1 MWPELSGVLS
11 AAAAELYQRL
21 AETGGLAPADHPGLE
36 DRPETRE
43 LVGKGF
49 ARIRYVGTPLLVAVE
64 PARAIDNA
72 LIVRQRELLD
82 QVESLIR
89 LRDDA
94 SGLRERYRLA
104 TPGED
109 VDDLVRV
116 LTDRDEIG
124 ALSVELALSARSDLA
139 SLETE
144 HFSRPPDPR
153 SARPLPADLVAR
165 GVRFRNIYSRA
176 ALEVEGAR
184 EMLRLS
190 VQAGWSSRVHPDVP
204 MKMVLVD
211 DRAALLPLG
220 ATGMEGALLVR
231 APVVVAALRG
241 YFEMLWAA
249 AVPVEGSAVRL
260 PPEQDQVLR
269 LLLTGMT
276 DGAIARHLGISER
289 TVRRHVGALQEALHA
304 GNRVTLAATAVRQG
318 WVD

>member
-1 MWPELSGVLS
+1 MWPELAGVLS
-11 AAAAELYQRL
+11 PEAAEHYQRL
-21 AETGGLAPADHPGLE
+21 VETGGLALADHPGVQ

-43 LVGKGF
+43 LIGKGF

-82 QVESLIR
+82 QVEALIR
-89 LRDDA
+89 LRDGA
-94 SGLRERYRLA
+94 PGLQERYRLA
-104 TPGED
+104 APG
-109 VDDLVRV
+109 DDTDGPIRV

-124 ALSVELALSARSDLA
+124 ALSVELALSARSEVA

-165 GVRFRNIYSRA
+165 GVRFRNVYSRA

-190 VQAGWSSRVHPDVP
+190 VEAGWSSRAHPDVP

-249 AVPVEGSAVRL
+249 AVPLDGGAVRL

-304 GNRVTLAATAVRQG
+304 GNRVTLAASAVRQG